1 MEDISRE
8 LEREIAQIKP
18 APYTMRK
25 ESCILIIDAFGE
37 IRSGSFLKVLIY
49 IFLVISLIGG
59 LGTAGF
65 YWFYAK
71 ANSRNLQLIS
81 SQDANKKKIERLTNE
96 KEILMARLVMT
107 GNATELEALTRVG
120 KLGQD
125 APKKEKR
132 SGMKGKKESLDV
144 LSVDI
149 APDSKIAEEEDIV
162 SDNKGAA
169 ESESQAAEHADPP
182 IQQSPDEL
190 SNVGIGSFSFS
201 SGRHADELIVRF
213 NVRNTTKK
221 SKEISGR
228 IFCVLKPTGA
238 TPDKWVVAP
247 KGSVMKKGVPGPYKQ
262 GQYFSISSYKP
273 VQFTIKTKTP
283 LKDFSDTSIFIFDE
297 TEKLLFKTTID
308 TGKNKQD

>member
-37 IRSGSFLKVLIY
+37 IRSGAFLKVLIY
-49 IFLVISLIGG
+49 IFLVISLTGG

-65 YWFYAK
+65 YWLYSK
-71 ANSRNLQLIS
+71 ANNQNIQLIS
-81 SQDANKKKIERLTNE
+81 LQDVNKEKVERLTNE

-107 GNATELEALTRVG
+107 GHATELEALTRVG
-120 KLGQD
+120 KIGQD
-125 APKKEKR
+125 TPKKEKH
-132 SGMKGKKESLDV
+132 SGMKEKKESIDV
-144 LSVDI
+144 LPADTV
-149 APDSKIAEEEDIV
+149 PDSKIGDEEDIV
-162 SDNKGAA
+162 SDNKETAA
-169 ESESQAAEHADPP
+169 IDPQAVEHVDPP
-182 IQQSPDEL
+182 IQQLPDEL

-201 SGRHADELIVRF
+201 SGRNADELIVRF
-213 NVRNTTKK
+213 NVRNMTKK

-247 KGSVMKKGVPGPYKQ
+247 KGSVIKKGVPGPYKQ
-262 GQYFSISSYKP
+262 GQYFSISSFKP